1 MEEQNTP
8 DEKPVQEKSAGNSA
22 AVQQGK
28 RDLTTGGVTS
38 TMLLFAVPMIL
49 GNVLQQCYNLADT
62 WIVGKFV
69 GSGALAAVG
78 SAYTLMTFLTSII
91 TGMCMGGGA
100 LFSICYGRRDI
111 RKMKEYMVSSFALIL
126 GITALL
132 TALSFTFLHP
142 ILRLMQIPSD
152 VYDMMY
158 DYMWIILFGLPFIF
172 LYNYFAFLLRSVG
185 NSVTPLVFL
194 GVSTVLNIGLDYV
207 FVAVFDWNVE
217 GAAIATVLAQIIS
230 GIGIAAYSFAK
241 ETVLRLR
248 REELRVNGGILGE
261 IFSYSA
267 ATGVQQSVMNF
278 GILMV
283 QGLVNSF
290 GTAVMAAFAAG
301 VKIDTLAYMPAQEFG
316 NAYSIFISQNY
327 GAGKKDR
334 IRKGSKSAVIVVLVF
349 CLAASSGIPACAP
362 AHGHLY
368 RTGRDRDHQYRS
380 GISPDRGSVLLRHWD
395 FVPALRIFPRGGKA
409 EDLSAA
415 DDHFSRDQSGSGLCL
430 RSCLRRG
437 SDLVGDPY
445 RMGAGRRDR
454 SGAYPDCGSGGSL
467 RVKNPLRQ
475 EAVLPR
481 LPS

>member
-1 MEEQNTP
+1 MAERNTP
-8 DEKPVQEKSAGNSA
+8 DEK
-22 AVQQGK
+22 AVQGKSMEDKTVVRQPQK
-28 RDLTTGGVTS
+28 RDLTMGNVTS

-111 RKMKEYMVSSFALIL
+111 RKMKEYMVSSFVLIL
-126 GITALL
+126 GITVLL
-132 TALSFTFLHP
+132 TAVS
-142 ILRLMQIPSD
+142 
-152 VYDMMY
+152 
-158 DYMWIILFGLPFIF
+158 
-172 LYNYFAFLLRSVG
+172 FAFLLRSVG

-207 FVAVFDWNVE
+207 FVAVFEWNVE

-230 GIGIAAYSFAK
+230 GIGIAVYSFAR
-241 ETVLRLR
+241 ETMLRLK
-248 REELRVNGGILGE
+248 REELRVNGGMLGE
-261 IFSYSA
+261 IFSYSG

-334 IRKGSKSAVIVVLVF
+334 IRKGSKSAVVVVLLF
-349 CLAASSGIPACAP
+349 CLAASAVVFLLARQLMGIFISPEETEIINIGAGYLQIEGACYCGIGILFLLYGYFRAVEKPKISLLLTVISLGTRVALAYACAP
-362 AHGHLY
+362 AFGVGAIWWAILIGWALADV
-368 RTGRDRDHQYRS
+368 TG
-380 GISPDRGSVLLRHWD
+380 
-395 FVPALRIFPRGGKA
+395 
-409 EDLSAA
+409 
-415 DDHFSRDQSGSGLCL
+415 
-430 RSCLRRG
+430 
-437 SDLVGDPY
+437 
-445 RMGAGRRDR
+445 
-454 SGAYPDCGSGGSL
+454 
-467 RVKNPLRQ
+467 
-475 EAVLPR
+475 AVLIR
-481 LPS
+481 AVNTGKKKCKNI

>member
-1 MEEQNTP
+1 MAERNTP
-8 DEKPVQEKSAGNSA
+8 DEK
-22 AVQQGK
+22 AVQGKSMEDKTVVRQPAK
-28 RDLTTGGVTS
+28 RDLTTGNVTS

-49 GNVLQQCYNLADT
+49 GNVLQQCYNLADA

-111 RKMKEYMVSSFALIL
+111 RKMKEYMVSSFVLIL
-126 GITALL
+126 GITVLL
-132 TALSFTFLHP
+132 TAVS
-142 ILRLMQIPSD
+142 
-152 VYDMMY
+152 
-158 DYMWIILFGLPFIF
+158 
-172 LYNYFAFLLRSVG
+172 FAFLLRSVG

-207 FVAVFDWNVE
+207 FVAVFEWNVE

-230 GIGIAAYSFAK
+230 GIGIAVYSFAR
-241 ETVLRLR
+241 ETMLRLK
-248 REELRVNGGILGE
+248 REELRVNGGMLGE
-261 IFSYSA
+261 IFSYSG

-334 IRKGSKSAVIVVLVF
+334 ITKGSKSAVVVVLLF
-349 CLAASSGIPACAP
+349 CLAASAVVFLLARQLMGIFISPEETEIINIGAGYLQIEGACYCGIGILFLLYGYFRAVEKPKISLLLTVISLGTRVALAYACAP
-362 AHGHLY
+362 AFGVGAIWWAIPIGWALADV
-368 RTGRDRDHQYRS
+368 TG
-380 GISPDRGSVLLRHWD
+380 
-395 FVPALRIFPRGGKA
+395 
-409 EDLSAA
+409 
-415 DDHFSRDQSGSGLCL
+415 
-430 RSCLRRG
+430 
-437 SDLVGDPY
+437 
-445 RMGAGRRDR
+445 
-454 SGAYPDCGSGGSL
+454 
-467 RVKNPLRQ
+467 
-475 EAVLPR
+475 AV
-481 LPS
+481 